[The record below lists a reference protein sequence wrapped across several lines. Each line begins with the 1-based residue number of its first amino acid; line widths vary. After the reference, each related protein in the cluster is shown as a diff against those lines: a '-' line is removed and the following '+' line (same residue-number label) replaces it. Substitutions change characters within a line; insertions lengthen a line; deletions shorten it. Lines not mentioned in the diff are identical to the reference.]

1 MKILLDIQDNKA
13 AFIMELLKNF
23 AFVKATKLTDDGK
36 TPFLSKE
43 QKAAIDEGI
52 NDFEEGR
59 ISSHE
64 QVMEETKKRFPNL
77 HK

>member
-1 MKILLDIQDNKA
+1 MKVLLDIQDNKA

-23 AFVKATKLTDDGK
+23 AFVKATKLTDSK
-36 TPFLSKE
+36 TPTLSKE
-43 QKAAIDEGI
+43 QKEAINEGI
-52 NDFEEGR
+52 NDLEEGR

-64 QVMEETKKRFPNL
+64 QVREETKKRYPNL